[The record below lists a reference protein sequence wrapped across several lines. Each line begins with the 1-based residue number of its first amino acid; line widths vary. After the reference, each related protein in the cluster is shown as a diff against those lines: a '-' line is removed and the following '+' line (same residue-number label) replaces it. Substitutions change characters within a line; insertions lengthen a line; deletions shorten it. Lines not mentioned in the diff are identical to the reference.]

1 MSDLGIGVTVFAF
14 NSLSMRDLELRT
26 LVSYLLFLVEVGD
39 EHDIANELKRFPGVT
54 ETQVVYGEYDVV
66 ARVELSDLALLDEI
80 VTMARKLP
88 GVTRTSTLISS
99 GIIQHVDKS

>member
-1 MSDLGIGVTVFAF
+1 MD
-14 NSLSMRDLELRT
+14 
-26 LVSYLLFLVEVGD
+26 VGD
-39 EHDIANELKRFPGVT
+39 EHDVANELKRFPGVT
-54 ETQVVYGEYDVV
+54 EAQVVYGEYDVI

-99 GIIQHVDKS
+99 GIIQHVQGKE

>member
-1 MSDLGIGVTVFAF
+1 
-14 NSLSMRDLELRT
+14 
-26 LVSYLLFLVEVGD
+26 VEVGD
-39 EHDIANELKRFPGVT
+39 EHDVANELKRFQGVT
-54 ETQVVYGEYDVV
+54 EAQVVYGEYDVI

-99 GIIQHVDKS
+99 GIIQHVQGKE

>member
-1 MSDLGIGVTVFAF
+1 L
-14 NSLSMRDLELRT
+14 RDLQLRN

-39 EHDIANELKRFPGVT
+39 EHDVADELKRFPGVT
-54 ETQVVYGEYDVV
+54 EAQVVYGEYDVI

-99 GIIQHVDKS
+99 GIIQHVEGKS

>member
-1 MSDLGIGVTVFAF
+1 MD
-14 NSLSMRDLELRT
+14 
-26 LVSYLLFLVEVGD
+26 VGD
-39 EHDIANELKRFPGVT
+39 EHDVADELKRFPGVT
-54 ETQVVYGEYDVV
+54 EVQVVYGEYDVI

-99 GIIQHVDKS
+99 GIIQHIEGKN

>member
-1 MSDLGIGVTVFAF
+1 MD
-14 NSLSMRDLELRT
+14 
-26 LVSYLLFLVEVGD
+26 VGD
-39 EHDIANELKRFPGVT
+39 EHDVADELKRFPGVT
-54 ETQVVYGEYDVV
+54 DVQVVYGEYDVI

-99 GIIQHVDKS
+99 GIIQHVEGKN